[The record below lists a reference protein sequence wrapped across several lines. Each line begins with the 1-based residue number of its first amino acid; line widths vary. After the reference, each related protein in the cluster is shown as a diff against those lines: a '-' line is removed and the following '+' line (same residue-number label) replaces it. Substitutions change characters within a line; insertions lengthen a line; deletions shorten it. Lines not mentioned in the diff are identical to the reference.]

1 MTKPRPA
8 LKAVTG
14 GSREALA
21 RLQQRG
27 GKAALHATPSLSEK
41 AYQALRRAL
50 QEGVLEPNTHLTE
63 VDLAAWLQMSR
74 TPVREA
80 MRRLESEG
88 VLRNE
93 PFRGATVV
101 TLDEKDVRELF
112 AVREL
117 LEVAA
122 AGWCAVQ
129 ASDAEIS
136 TLRAIVETEA
146 AQMDDP
152 RALFDL
158 NRQLHQEICNGAHN
172 AFLSKALAA
181 VQSSFTLLG
190 KSNLLD
196 KERARASHREH
207 LAILAAVEKRD
218 RAGAE
223 SAARAHVQTSLR
235 QRLKRL
241 AAQLSSKA

>member
-1 MTKPRPA
+1 MAKSRAA
-8 LKAVTG
+8 LKAVAG
-14 GSREALA
+14 GSRQGLA
-21 RLQQRG
+21 RLRERG

-129 ASDAEIS
+129 AGDAEIA
-136 TLRAIVETEA
+136 TLRAIVEAEA

-207 LAILAAVEKRD
+207 LALLAAIGNRD

-241 AAQLSSKA
+241 AAQQSSKA